1 MHSRI
6 LSRPAG
12 GVGISILAGV
22 LFLIV
27 GFTGADAQV
36 DDPVVIN
43 EVMADPASDWDGD
56 GIVDFKDDE
65 WIEILNNSS
74 EPVNLSDYYLRDGL
88 GEDPHLELSGVL
100 DPGETVVFYG
110 SDAVAWQTDMGMTTS
125 GFSLNNGG
133 DLVQLVRTYMGPDG
147 PEWELMFAISYDDHE
162 AEDDR
167 SCGFNTELSD
177 WILFD
182 AINPYGGDQDP
193 VGTGCAPSPA
203 EPNTC
208 QDLVAVE
215 NCSFGRIKL
224 IYR

>member
-6 LSRPAG
+6 MSRPAG
-12 GVGISILAGV
+12 GVGISILTLF

-27 GFTGADAQV
+27 GTVGADAQV

-43 EVMADPASDWDGD
+43 EVMADPSSDWDGD
-56 GIVDFKDDE
+56 GAADFKGDE
-65 WIEILNNSS
+65 WIEILNNSTD
-74 EPVNLSDYYLRDGL
+74 PVNLSDYYLRDGL
-88 GEDPHLELSGVL
+88 GDDPHLQLSGVL
-100 DPGETVVFYG
+100 DPGGTAIFYG
-110 SDAVAWQTDMGMTTS
+110 SEAVAWQTDMGMTTS

-133 DLVQLVRTYMGPDG
+133 DLVQLVRPFNGPDG
-147 PEWELMFAISYDDHE
+147 PDWELMFAISYDDHE

-177 WILFD
+177 WLLFD
-182 AINPYGGDQDP
+182 AINPYGGDLEP
-193 VGTGCAPSPA
+193 VGSGCAPSPG

-208 QDLVAVE
+208 QDQVGADTH
-215 NCSFGRIKL
+215 SFGQVKL